1 MNQHEEISAWMDG
14 AAEPGRED
22 GIASRV
28 SADPDSRSRWD
39 DWHLIG
45 DVMRSASVA
54 RTTSV
59 ADRVA
64 EALADEPVHM
74 PRAQA
79 ARGTAASG
87 TRRASRQSVR
97 WFGGAAAA
105 AAVAFVA
112 YLAFT
117 PQMQESGVS
126 QMLAGLPGTPSS
138 PSSTM
143 SPDRL
148 TPVVLEDSR
157 LRDLIDAHGTMSIRP
172 VAVEVR

>member
-1 MNQHEEISAWMDG
+1 MNNREELSSWMDG
-14 AAEPGRED
+14 EFDAQARPTIVTE
-22 GIASRV
+22 ILASRE
-28 SADPDSRSRWD
+28 ARQNWD
-39 DWHLIG
+39 QWHLIG